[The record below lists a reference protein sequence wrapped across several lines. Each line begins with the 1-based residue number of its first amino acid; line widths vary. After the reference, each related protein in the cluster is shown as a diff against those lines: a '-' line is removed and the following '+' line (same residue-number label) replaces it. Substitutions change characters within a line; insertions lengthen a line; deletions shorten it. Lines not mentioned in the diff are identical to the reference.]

1 MIFFMITL
9 YESILDDIDTQ
20 IEKGDED
27 IIKTTIFGHMFDL
40 TTVQNCSDFTAQMFS
55 LRGLKTAT
63 KGMDYINDKVARGRF
78 DSKSKLKLF
87 CKLLD
92 NINLTDL
99 GLTFTKLDD
108 DFRKNFAVAL
118 QAYCNNNKVFN
129 NNNVDIFCPSGVV
142 CENNELRIFL
152 DQLYK
157 SGVDIQLKYKLK

>member
-1 MIFFMITL
+1 MKTL
-9 YESILDDIDTQ
+9 YESILDDIDTNL
-20 IEKGDED
+20 EKGED
-27 IIKTTIFGHMFDL
+27 DLKKVTTFGYIFDL

-55 LRGLKTAT
+55 IRGLKAAT

-92 NINLTDL
+92 NIQLNDL

-108 DFRKNFAVAL
+108 NFRRDFAIRL
-118 QAYCNNNKVFN
+118 QEYCNKLKVFN
-129 NNNVDIFCPSGVV
+129 NTNVDIFCPSGAV
-142 CENNELRIFL
+142 CEEGELRIFL

-157 SGVDIQLKYKLK
+157 PGVDIQLKYKLNK

>member
-1 MIFFMITL
+1 MKTL
-9 YESILDDIDTQ
+9 YESILDDIE
-20 IEKGDED
+20 INLEKGEVDL
-27 IIKTTIFGHMFDL
+27 KKVTTFGHMFDL

-55 LRGLKTAT
+55 IRGLKAAT

-92 NINLTDL
+92 NINLNDL

-118 QAYCNNNKVFN
+118 QAYCNKLKVFN
-129 NNNVDIFCPSGVV
+129 NTNVDIFCPSSAV
-142 CENNELRIFL
+142 CAEDELRIFL

-157 SGVDIQLKYKLK
+157 PGIDIQLKYKLNK